1 MDAMEKARR
10 TRQAIIEKRQAE
22 GQAKDSKRA
31 DQRART
37 LNGAI
42 LGVVFIVSALM
53 FAAAAWS
60 AGHLVASI
68 PGVPTAYAWG
78 AFSAVEGAWL
88 ACVLLIVRWQN
99 DVNRMYQIGK
109 AEALARKAYWGSLLL
124 NFAHGFVLVGN
135 VLGGALAGL
144 ALCIFPYAFKEL
156 FSVAVTNRVEEL
168 RHVGLGEVLTE
179 RYQLNALA
187 RFHEADTASGQPDT
201 RPDARPDTDGHR
213 TDAPDTRDGQ
223 ADTERPAPALT
234 GQDARTDAPDELS
247 TVAAT
252 ASGPAD
258 LVRTLSG
265 HGVRLSDLV
274 SEAVR
279 LRPDMNADS
288 IRRTVKRMQD
298 RTETGQ
304 YL

>member
-42 LGVVFIVSALM
+42 LGVVFVVSALM

-168 RHVGLGEVLTE
+168 RHVGLGEVLAE

-187 RFHEADTASGQPDT
+187 RFHEADTASGQPDSRT
-201 RPDARPDTDGHR
+201 DARPDTDGQR

-223 ADTERPAPALT
+223 ADVATPAPALT
-234 GQDARTDAPDELS
+234 GQDARTDTPDELS

-298 RTETGQ
+298 RAETGQ

>member
-22 GQAKDSKRA
+22 SQAKDGKRA

-53 FAAAAWS
+53 FAASAWS
-60 AGHLVASI
+60 AGHLVSSI

-135 VLGGALAGL
+135 LLGGALAGL

-168 RHVGLGEVLTE
+168 RHVGLGDVLAE
-179 RYQLNALA
+179 RYQLSALA
-187 RFHEADTASGQPDT
+187 RFHEADTTSSRPEQASTEAEQPST
-201 RPDARPDTDGHR
+201 HVEHTEQGARPVLVKTEQPTSTPLLTGHEHPSTAPSMAELAREQLATGTSRPDVVANILQAIPTAKPDSVKAEVRRQAKKLEQDG
-213 TDAPDTRDGQ
+213 
-223 ADTERPAPALT
+223 
-234 GQDARTDAPDELS
+234 
-247 TVAAT
+247 
-252 ASGPAD
+252 
-258 LVRTLSG
+258 
-265 HGVRLSDLV
+265 
-274 SEAVR
+274 
-279 LRPDMNADS
+279 
-288 IRRTVKRMQD
+288 
-298 RTETGQ
+298 TGQ